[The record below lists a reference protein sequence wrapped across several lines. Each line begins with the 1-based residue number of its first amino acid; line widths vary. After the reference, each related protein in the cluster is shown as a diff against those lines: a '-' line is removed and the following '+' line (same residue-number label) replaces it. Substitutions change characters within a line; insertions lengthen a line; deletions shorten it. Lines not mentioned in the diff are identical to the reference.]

1 MELLRQALT
10 ELAAA
15 KEREYLDEEADREAI
30 ATAAIF
36 ERQGNRNPLIDHPG
50 VGVADRV
57 RRGAL
62 APQRL
67 EV

>member
-30 ATAAIF
+30 AT
-36 ERQGNRNPLIDHPG
+36 
-50 VGVADRV
+50 
-57 RRGAL
+57 RRSSSGKGTGT
-62 APQRL
+62 R
-67 EV
+67 